1 MKEKTEPFGLMGVF
15 SHNDHINVDF
25 LQEADKM
32 AWNFTGHEV
41 VNWLV
46 RVLKVDPKFKY
57 QVLIREVE
65 DE

>member
-25 LQEADKM
+25 LQEADHVL
-32 AWNFTGHEV
+32 WNVGWYEMS
-41 VNWLV
+41 NY
-46 RVLKVDPKFKY
+46 VDDLSGTKRY
-57 QVLIREVE
+57 QVLIREVK